1 MKWEISFRD
10 TNDQSSLKKKID
22 NPENTIGKL
31 KLETLDKEN

>member
-1 MKWEISFRD
+1 MYY
-10 TNDQSSLKKKID
+10 QSSVKKKID